1 MSGSGNGVDIG
12 SVYQLLLRVAETVDG
27 LRVILDD
34 HTRIHNQHSGGQS
47 TSIPDHLTNCRTPPT
62 STVTS

>member
-27 LRVILDD
+27 LGSSSWDD
-34 HTRIHNQHSGGQS
+34 HTRILNEHSRILKAIAGNQRAYPI
-47 TSIPDHLTNCRTPPT
+47 T
-62 STVTS
+62 

>member
-12 SVYQLLLRVAETVDG
+12 AVYQLLLRVAETADG

-34 HTRIHNQHSGGQS
+34 RTRMRRRAG
-47 TSIPDHLTNCRTPPT
+47 
-62 STVTS
+62 